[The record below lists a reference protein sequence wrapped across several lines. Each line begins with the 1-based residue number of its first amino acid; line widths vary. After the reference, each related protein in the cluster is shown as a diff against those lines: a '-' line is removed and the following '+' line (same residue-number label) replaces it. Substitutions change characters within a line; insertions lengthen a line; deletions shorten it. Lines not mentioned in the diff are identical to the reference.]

1 MLVINEVYD
10 MTGLAE
16 LSYVW
21 AGFVAIIGAI
31 RVYYQVSR
39 NKTAAVKEI
48 VFSTVIFSL
57 SFLVLGLLASIIW
70 KV

>member
-1 MLVINEVYD
+1 MFLINEVYD

-31 RVYYQVSR
+31 SVYYQVSR
-39 NKTAAVKEI
+39 NKTAAVKET

>member
-1 MLVINEVYD
+1 MFLINEVYD

-39 NKTAAVKEI
+39 NKPAAVKET
-48 VFSTVIFSL
+48 VFSTVVFCL